1 MEDFDINEFAR
12 MFDAALASDNP
23 AVKKAL
29 RNFMIVA
36 AIVHAEDD
44 GETDKIKAM
53 GPLETLVKKVAD
65 LEVTLYKL
73 QHERSYNDHKDNY
86 YKDYYNKPR
95 DYYNNTPWT
104 YAPNT
109 STTSGTISGTSVD
122 KVWYDE
128 ATDIVDLLKDLK
140 IR

>member
-23 AVKKAL
+23 TVKKAL
-29 RNFMIVA
+29 RNFMMVT
-36 AIVHAEDD
+36 AIVHSKEQTTPAL
-44 GETDKIKAM
+44 TI
-53 GPLETLVKKVAD
+53 GPLERLVKKVEE
-65 LEVTLYKL
+65 LERMVYELQNNRVTTG
-73 QHERSYNDHKDNY
+73 
-86 YKDYYNKPR
+86 YKDKYQR
-95 DYYNNTPWT
+95 DYYNNTWT